1 MIEWTVVIPHTIYR
15 YHMRFR
21 FSQKNFSVKLWLTQ
35 HITIIWNEPFRWK
48 KRESVNQMEIIL
60 LEKKYCNS
68 SFNPLREKQW
78 VFGKDKKVPTDIQI
92 RNQNKIMKS
101 RKRIEKLHKT
111 VVYQNE
117 QSLGVF
123 KSKWHTVNV
132 YNLGLS
138 CFEFLKLR
146 QMFGKFEIHMY
157 KILHV
162 VIWNSRLSTYFQI
175 FL

>member
-1 MIEWTVVIPHTIYR
+1 
-15 YHMRFR
+15 
-21 FSQKNFSVKLWLTQ
+21 
-35 HITIIWNEPFRWK
+35 
-48 KRESVNQMEIIL
+48 MENIL

-68 SFNPLREKQW
+68 SFNPLREKKQW
-78 VFGKDKKVPTDIQI
+78 VIGEDKKVPTDIQI

-101 RKRIEKLHKT
+101 RKSIGKLQKS

-123 KSKWHTVNV
+123 KIKWHIVNV

-146 QMFGKFEIHMY
+146 QMFGEFEIHMY

-162 VIWNSRLSTYFQI
+162 IIWNSRLSIYFQI

>member
-1 MIEWTVVIPHTIYR
+1 
-15 YHMRFR
+15 
-21 FSQKNFSVKLWLTQ
+21 
-35 HITIIWNEPFRWK
+35 
-48 KRESVNQMEIIL
+48 MEIIL

-123 KSKWHTVNV
+123 KSK
-132 YNLGLS
+132 
-138 CFEFLKLR
+138 
-146 QMFGKFEIHMY
+146 
-157 KILHV
+157 
-162 VIWNSRLSTYFQI
+162 
-175 FL
+175 